1 METWLAPQ
9 VPELP
14 GTAPTLQLFD
24 TATGSLREYSADTMR
39 LWVCG
44 ITPYDAT
51 HLGHANTYVAFDT
64 LCRVWQDGGRALK
77 TAQNLTDIDDPLF
90 AHAAANGLDWQEL
103 AASQTELFRSDMA
116 ALRVLPPQIWRS
128 VSETLDQLEETVRGM
143 EAAGLAYRLDLPD
156 GSQNV
161 YADLAADPQ
170 FATCEALRGAELIEL
185 FDNHG
190 GDSELPGKKNPLD
203 PQLWKGVRGDDYRPH
218 GGKPGDW
225 RPGWHIECAL
235 LALDHLGRIDVQGGG
250 SDLVFPHHEMSE
262 SHMRVLTAGRSQVQ
276 FHVHSGMVGYDGEK
290 MSKSLGN
297 LVLVSQ
303 LRADGIDP
311 NVIRLVLLTHH
322 YRSDW
327 EYGAQLIREAQRRY
341 SDWRAGAHAPVD
353 AKADTASS
361 ATAEQLLASM
371 REALAHDLDTPR
383 ALRVVDDCLRRRT
396 SWESTASRALAIAAV
411 DALLGV
417 AL

>member
-1 METWLAPQ
+1 METWSAPA

-24 TATGSLREYSADTMR
+24 TATGSLQKYKSDIMR

-64 LCRVWQDGGRALK
+64 LARVWQDGGRQLK
-77 TAQNLTDIDDPLF
+77 TAQNLTDVDDPLF
-90 AHAAANGLDWQEL
+90 ERAADTGVDWQQL
-103 AASQTELFRSDMA
+103 AESQTELFRSDMA

-128 VSETLDQLEETVRGM
+128 VSEMLDQLEETVRQM
-143 EAAGLAYRLDLPD
+143 EAAGLAYRIDLPD

-161 YADLAADPQ
+161 YADLAADSQ
-170 FATCEALRGAELIEL
+170 FATYDALRGKDLVEL
-185 FDNHG
+185 FDDHG
-190 GDSELPGKKNPLD
+190 GDSTQPGKKNPLD
-203 PQLWKGVRGDDYRPH
+203 PQLWKGVRADNYQPT

-225 RPGWHIECAL
+225 RPGWHIECAV
-235 LALDHLGRIDVQGGG
+235 LALAHLGEVDVQGGG
-250 SDLVFPHHEMSE
+250 SDLAFPHHEMSE
-262 SHMRVLTAGRSQVQ
+262 SHMRVLTEERSQVK

-303 LRADGIDP
+303 LREQGVDL

-327 EYGAQLIREAQRRY
+327 EYGPQLIREAQRRY
-341 SDWRAGAHAPVD
+341 DDWRAGANAPVD
-353 AKADTASS
+353 PTS
-361 ATAEQLLASM
+361 AEQPDAMQLLANM
-371 REALAHDLDTPR
+371 REALANDLDTPST
-383 ALRVVDDCLRRRT
+383 LRIVDNFLRQRT
-396 SWESTASRALAIAAV
+396 SWESEENRVLAIRAV

-417 AL
+417 EL